1 MIDTYLVPEAP
12 QGARSA
18 QHRPRAPPSAIGH
31 APNARGQQRDRTA
44 PLQPAVRFTQIN
56 NAVLI
61 ILSHLVPEH
70 AGFDDSTS
78 GGVTV
83 ASAAD
88 HLHENDVLGTAEEL
102 KSVREK
108 VGARRRAKQLE

>member
-1 MIDTYLVPEAP
+1 MAP
-12 QGARSA
+12 KLPQSRHSVGRSCTPYG
-18 QHRPRAPPSAIGH
+18 PRYH
-31 APNARGQQRDRTA
+31 HTC
-44 PLQPAVRFTQIN
+44 QPAVRFTQIN

>member
-1 MIDTYLVPEAP
+1 MRWPMHAAGLGYVVYNLYNTWPCSP
-12 QGARSA
+12 Q
-18 QHRPRAPPSAIGH
+18 I
-31 APNARGQQRDRTA
+31 
-44 PLQPAVRFTQIN
+44 I

-61 ILSHLVPEH
+61 IFSHLVPVH

-88 HLHENDVLGTAEEL
+88 HLHENDHLGTAEEL
-102 KSVREK
+102 KSV
-108 VGARRRAKQLE
+108 

>member
-1 MIDTYLVPEAP
+1 MPTVPTVPTVPAVP
-12 QGARSA
+12 VLPRLPAGAYFRSYFGLS
-18 QHRPRAPPSAIGH
+18 R
-31 APNARGQQRDRTA
+31 
-44 PLQPAVRFTQIN
+44 QPAVRFTQIN

-108 VGARRRAKQLE
+108 VGAHRRAKQLE

>member
-1 MIDTYLVPEAP
+1 MSSTT
-12 QGARSA
+12 
-18 QHRPRAPPSAIGH
+18 
-31 APNARGQQRDRTA
+31 APNRSITPALKHPPTA
-44 PLQPAVRFTQIN
+44 STVAPYLRCFLRSRSQPAVRFTQIN

-83 ASAAD
+83 ASAAY

-102 KSVREK
+102 KSVR
-108 VGARRRAKQLE
+108 

>member
-1 MIDTYLVPEAP
+1 M
-12 QGARSA
+12 ARHVCSC
-18 QHRPRAPPSAIGH
+18 QDGPV
-31 APNARGQQRDRTA
+31 
-44 PLQPAVRFTQIN
+44 QPAVRFTQIN